1 MVSEL
6 VADSPEDEMKGGREE
21 SSPLRY
27 GKRFEDLCGF
37 YMSIGMSY
45 SDYWDGDC
53 QMTKYYREKYLLD
66 RDRKN
71 FELWLQGMYIYEAL
85 LDVYPVLNPLSK
97 NKEPI
102 PYRSEPI
109 ALTREGSEKNKERDN
124 LKKLE
129 DGKRAMMS
137 IMDGINKKF
146 KEKGVKDG
154 N

>member
-1 MVSEL
+1 
-6 VADSPEDEMKGGREE
+6 
-21 SSPLRY
+21 
-27 GKRFEDLCGF
+27 
-37 YMSIGMSY
+37 MSIGMSY

-53 QMTKYYREKYLLD
+53 LMTKYYRKKYELD

-71 FELWLQGMYIYEAL
+71 FELWLEGMYIYEAL

-109 ALTREGSEKNKERDN
+109 ALTAEKNKENEERE
-124 LKKLE
+124 KVRKIE
-129 DGKRAMMS
+129 DGKRAMMA
-137 IMDGINKKF
+137 IMSGINARF
-146 KEKGVKDG
+146 EKGVKDG